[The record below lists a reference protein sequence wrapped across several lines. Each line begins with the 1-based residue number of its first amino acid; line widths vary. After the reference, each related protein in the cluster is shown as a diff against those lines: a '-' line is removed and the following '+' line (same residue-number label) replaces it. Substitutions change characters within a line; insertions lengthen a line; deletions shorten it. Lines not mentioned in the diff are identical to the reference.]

1 MATAWASELAEAEVT
16 AKARILVSKSE
27 IEESELFIDVNMAF
41 ELEML
46 SFAFDQEAIFALVEL
61 MTDIKPGSSAEEL
74 TRIDVLI
81 R

>member
-1 MATAWASELAEAEVT
+1 M
-16 AKARILVSKSE
+16 
-27 IEESELFIDVNMAF
+27 EESELFIDVNMAL

-46 SFAFDQEAIFALVEL
+46 SFAFDQEAILALVEL
-61 MTDIKPGSSAEEL
+61 MTDIRPGSSAEEF

>member
-1 MATAWASELAEAEVT
+1 MAEAEVT

-27 IEESELFIDVNMAF
+27 IEVSELFIAVNMAL

-46 SFAFDQEAIFALVEL
+46 SFALDQEAILALVEL

>member
-1 MATAWASELAEAEVT
+1 MAL
-16 AKARILVSKSE
+16 
-27 IEESELFIDVNMAF
+27 

-46 SFAFDQEAIFALVEL
+46 SFALDQEAILALVEL